1 MSNKNKSGLKRSPVV
16 AAEIVVIS
24 ILLIIIAIM
33 LFLCFSFKRNGNT
46 VTLFGTKL
54 YYTRAVNMQPNIP
67 EKTLILAKETAAE
80 NINAGSVVL
89 CKIGDDTVLIRV
101 VDVQEENGE
110 RFFIVKFDTSP
121 ENKTFKID
129 KDDVVAKAYKQA
141 EAFGKIISFA
151 TSALGIMLIIIIPSF
166 LIILFQII
174 KIINI
179 KRLEEEAASLDDID
193 DIIFS
198 NRSNEVPPPVT
209 ITKPVFYED
218 VTDKIPVL
226 GVDKN
231 GRADYSLKKQNEGS
245 PLFTSDMYNKQSS
258 REPSIRMPASSS
270 YRRNASDIDNN
281 ESFYVNKPTKIEKQS
296 YQPKSKVDEFFE
308 AYNPEKRS
316 TNSEQKS
323 DKNNVTA
330 VFTPYISNVIPD
342 RIASVQ
348 ENVTSS
354 SVSSFDESIKAYYE
368 KAEENRANEA
378 KEIVEGIN
386 TIPEKAVIPKETI
399 APPVRKKNSKALD
412 ELLSII
418 DKEESKLKIK

>member
-179 KRLEEEAASLDDID
+179 TVTQFA
-193 DIIFS
+193 
-198 NRSNEVPPPVT
+198 VPYKW
-209 ITKPVFYED
+209 I
-218 VTDKIPVL
+218 L
-226 GVDKN
+226 S
-231 GRADYSLKKQNEGS
+231 YSFLKY
-245 PLFTSDMYNKQSS
+245 F
-258 REPSIRMPASSS
+258 
-270 YRRNASDIDNN
+270 
-281 ESFYVNKPTKIEKQS
+281 
-296 YQPKSKVDEFFE
+296 
-308 AYNPEKRS
+308 
-316 TNSEQKS
+316 
-323 DKNNVTA
+323 
-330 VFTPYISNVIPD
+330 
-342 RIASVQ
+342 
-348 ENVTSS
+348 
-354 SVSSFDESIKAYYE
+354 
-368 KAEENRANEA
+368 
-378 KEIVEGIN
+378 
-386 TIPEKAVIPKETI
+386 
-399 APPVRKKNSKALD
+399 
-412 ELLSII
+412 
-418 DKEESKLKIK
+418 